1 MKLCIIR
8 IGKKKESVDV
18 DQEIERFFL
27 FGYLAKERKGTN
39 SSLNR
44 EISISKVPRV
54 ALFREIGFGLG
65 N

>member
-1 MKLCIIR
+1 M
-8 IGKKKESVDV
+8 

-44 EISISKVPRV
+44 EISIFKV
-54 ALFREIGFGLG
+54 ALLYLERWVSV
-65 N
+65 

>member
-1 MKLCIIR
+1 M
-8 IGKKKESVDV
+8 

-54 ALFREIGFGLG
+54 ALFREMGFGLG

>member
-44 EISISKVPRV
+44 EISIFKV
-54 ALFREIGFGLG
+54 ALLYLERWVSV
-65 N
+65 